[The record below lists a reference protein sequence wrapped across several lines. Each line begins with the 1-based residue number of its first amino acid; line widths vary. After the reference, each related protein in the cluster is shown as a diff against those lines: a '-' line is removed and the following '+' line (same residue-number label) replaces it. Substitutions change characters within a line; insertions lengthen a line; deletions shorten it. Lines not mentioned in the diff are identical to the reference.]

1 MNYSK
6 RGMFKKI
13 VDDDSADMYLISIQH
28 REAPLN
34 TKYILSADTIKCN
47 ERFLKRDL

>member
-1 MNYSK
+1 
-6 RGMFKKI
+6 MFKKI
-13 VDDDSADMYLISIQH
+13 LDDDSADIYLISIQH

>member
-1 MNYSK
+1 
-6 RGMFKKI
+6 MFKKI

-28 REAPLN
+28 IEAPLN